1 MADPRIEKFAKTI
14 CKSLD
19 IVEDDIVLITGTEVS
34 ANLILEL
41 QKEILKRSAYPLIR
55 ISLEQMRYNFYKYAH
70 EKHLTQFPPGL
81 AKEIEIATKVI
92 SIESATNPN
101 QINKIDQNRIN
112 QWKQTAGP
120 YYRKLDFVPT
130 VVSIFPNLRY
140 ADQAGMNLEEYE
152 KLFYDAVSIDLEKL
166 YEDYHPIEEMLSNG
180 NHFEIKT
187 SNTNLVFD
195 LGDRNF
201 TLHSLLINFPDGELF
216 CSPIESSVNGY
227 IRFEQPQ
234 SYSGKIFQN
243 LAIEFRNGEVTQVCS
258 ETNMDALQ
266 KLLKTDSGAK
276 RLGEFGFGINPA
288 LKNLT
293 NDILFDEKV
302 TGTIHIALG
311 DAYVEVGGTN
321 RSLIHFD
328 MVKDMR
334 GDGVILVDGRVV
346 YRDGKFVI

>member
-1 MADPRIEKFAKTI
+1 MPDPRIEQFAQTI

-19 IVEDDIVLITGTEVS
+19 IVEDDIVLITSTEGAAS
-34 ANLILEL
+34 LILEL

-55 ISLEQMRYNFYKYAH
+55 ISLEQMRYNFYKYAQD
-70 EKHLTQFPPGL
+70 KHLNQFQPGF
-81 AKEIEIATKVI
+81 AKEIEMATKVI
-92 SIESATNPN
+92 SIESANNPN
-101 QINKIDQNRIN
+101 QIKKIDQNKIN

-120 YYRKLDFVPT
+120 YYRKLDFIPT
-130 VVSIFPNLRY
+130 VVSIFPNIRY

-152 KLFYDAVSIDLEKL
+152 KLFFDAVSIDMEKL
-166 YEDYHPIEEMLSNG
+166 YEKYHPIEEMLSRG
-180 NHFEIKT
+180 KRFEIKT
-187 SNTNLVFD
+187 SNTDLVFE

-201 TLHSLLINFPDGELF
+201 TLHSLLVNFPDGELF
-216 CSPIESSVNGY
+216 CSPVENSVNGY

-243 LAIEFRNGEVTQVCS
+243 LSLEFRNGEVTQICS

-266 KLLKTDSGAK
+266 KLLKTDPGAK

-311 DAYVEVGGTN
+311 DAYVEAGGTN

-334 GDGVILVDGRVV
+334 GDGVIIMDGRVV
-346 YRDGKFVI
+346 YREGNFVI